1 MMRAG
6 RRRCETISS
15 QGGTRDHTD
24 HDTGAPPDP
33 MKLLERAMG
42 MDLEEAAKLALACA
56 QRGLPGGRPG
66 KHYSSPYEAAIDNTL
81 GDVEQSLV
89 EQRAALSRA
98 QSTTSTNLAKA
109 IPGSNVPAQAV
120 AEIAARV
127 DKLEHRRL
135 ILAALMPLGRRAAL
149 LSRLADCEAESAE
162 LRGQSPSTA
171 VMARRPSTSRGSSGR
186 IQSAPRDRRRA
197 RRGPT
202 RTRRCWTRPGALR
215 RIDGQRNTPSTNGVA
230 PIATSPPHCAPIAR
244 QRERRRRNR
253 APGSS
258 DDEKH
263 RKR

>member
-1 MMRAG
+1 MTPTTTPAP
-6 RRRCETISS
+6 
-15 QGGTRDHTD
+15 
-24 HDTGAPPDP
+24 PPDP

-66 KHYSSPYEAAIDNTL
+66 KHYSSPYEAAIDSAL

-162 LRGQSPSTA
+162 LRGQIAEHRRHGEAAEYQPRIVGPYPVSTPRPPSRSSWPDA
-171 VMARRPSTSRGSSGR
+171 HAAMLDAARRVEANRWAAKHALDEWGR
-186 IQSAPRDRRRA
+186 ANPDLA
-197 RRGPT
+197 A
-202 RTRRCWTRPGALR
+202 ALR
-215 RIDGQRNTPSTNGVA
+215 A
-230 PIATSPPHCAPIAR
+230 
-244 QRERRRRNR
+244 
-253 APGSS
+253 
-258 DDEKH
+258 H
-263 RKR
+263 RKTA